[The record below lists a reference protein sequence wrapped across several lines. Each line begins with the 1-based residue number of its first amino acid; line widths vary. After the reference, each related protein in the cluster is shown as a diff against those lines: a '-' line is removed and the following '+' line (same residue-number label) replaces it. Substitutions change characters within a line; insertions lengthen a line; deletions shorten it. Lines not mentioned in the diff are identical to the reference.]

1 MSKTFYDRMLMLAPE
16 SLGPV
21 CNCKLTDSDIVCSTL
36 SGVCSKPHACVF
48 AYVEFFNEISL
59 DFNRVKLE
67 FLVLDQLHDIIVGN
81 NAIKENSLLRV
92 CPRYIENQGFVPP
105 DVQASAS
112 LQLMSCCTTCEAAP
126 RGATCVD
133 IHCARKSPH
142 RGQSD
147 GPSRAPKAP
156 RPLPEGLRAV
166 PAGETTTVLPENA
179 TRYRVV
185 TSSSGHC
192 ELAQIYEKEE
202 LLDYEPDDDD
212 IPDSTAPWQEKSLGG
227 DANYELPD
235 NSTDAGHASLQQAVQ
250 QLVKDRKT
258 IFSRLL
264 REQPE
269 KIEPLQLVVNHDKW
283 KALERDGRPRQTT
296 VARSVEMKRQ
306 VGQMMDWKVIQDS
319 QEANVSHVH
328 LCKRPHSE
336 ELRSTIDYRNLN
348 ETLD

>member
-1 MSKTFYDRMLMLAPE
+1 LFVSLSKSSKRLRHGQGQERRRQQEGQEGQVLSTYVEARLGLIDTGSIARSMNRGNTMSKTFYDRMLMLAPE

-126 RGATCVD
+126 RGATCVA

-185 TSSSGHC
+185 TSSSGHF

-202 LLDYEPDDDD
+202 LLTMSQTMTTSP
-212 IPDSTAPWQEKSLGG
+212 TVQLLGRKSHWV
-227 DANYELPD
+227 ETQIM
-235 NSTDAGHASLQQAVQ
+235 SFRIT
-250 QLVKDRKT
+250 QLMLDMLACSKR
-258 IFSRLL
+258 FS
-264 REQPE
+264 
-269 KIEPLQLVVNHDKW
+269 
-283 KALERDGRPRQTT
+283 
-296 VARSVEMKRQ
+296 S
-306 VGQMMDWKVIQDS
+306 
-319 QEANVSHVH
+319 
-328 LCKRPHSE
+328 
-336 ELRSTIDYRNLN
+336 
-348 ETLD
+348 